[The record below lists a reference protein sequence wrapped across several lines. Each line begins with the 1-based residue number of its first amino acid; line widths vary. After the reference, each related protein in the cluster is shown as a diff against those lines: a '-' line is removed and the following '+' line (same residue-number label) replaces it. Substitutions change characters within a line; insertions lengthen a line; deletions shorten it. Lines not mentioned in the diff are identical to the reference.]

1 MSNSIRSQFPQL
13 NREIKGKPYTYFD
26 SAATTLKPQAVIDR
40 LHTFYQEDYATI
52 HRGAYHLSE
61 KATSDFEAVRPKVQ
75 SFINGAS
82 ENEVIFT
89 RGTTESINLVAQ
101 TYGRASVPSGG
112 TILVS
117 AMEHH
122 SNIVPW
128 QLLSDQT
135 GAQVKVIPMDDRGVL
150 DLQALDDLLKAGAN
164 LVCFNHVSNALGT
177 VNPVAEICAMAREA
191 GAVTVVDGA
200 QSAAH
205 LDVDVQSW
213 GCDFFA
219 FSGHKIYGPTGVGV
233 LYGRLPLLQEMPPWQ
248 GGGDMIFSV
257 SFEGTTYAEPPAK
270 FEAGTPAI
278 AEVIGLGAAIDWI
291 AGVGKPTIQEVEDRV
306 QAYALEQLSQVPQLK
321 LVGQAP
327 QRAGAISF
335 TLEEIHPHDMATLL
349 DGKGVAIRAGHHCAQ
364 PVMDRMGVSA
374 TARASIG
381 CYNNNEDVDRLVQAL
396 MVTIELFS

>member
-1 MSNSIRSQFPQL
+1 
-13 NREIKGKPYTYFD
+13 
-26 SAATTLKPQAVIDR
+26 
-40 LHTFYQEDYATI
+40 
-52 HRGAYHLSE
+52 
-61 KATSDFEAVRPKVQ
+61 
-75 SFINGAS
+75 
-82 ENEVIFT
+82 
-89 RGTTESINLVAQ
+89 
-101 TYGRASVPSGG
+101 
-112 TILVS
+112 
-117 AMEHH
+117 
-122 SNIVPW
+122 
-128 QLLSDQT
+128 
-135 GAQVKVIPMDDRGVL
+135 
-150 DLQALDDLLKAGAN
+150 
-164 LVCFNHVSNALGT
+164 
-177 VNPVAEICAMAREA
+177 
-191 GAVTVVDGA
+191 
-200 QSAAH
+200 
-205 LDVDVQSW
+205 
-213 GCDFFA
+213 
-219 FSGHKIYGPTGVGV
+219 
-233 LYGRLPLLQEMPPWQ
+233 
-248 GGGDMIFSV
+248 MIFSV